1 MLLQLRVAVWLLCA
15 ALCTRVGEG
24 LGATKGQTAADFL
37 VLCRAKRAADEAVLA
52 ATGAAGRV
60 ARCRD
65 ALWQAEKDA
74 VSNGSWDEV
83 NTTNAAQL
91 CASGLRPEC
100 DAWRWSAE
108 AASGAAEVKKLAAEA
123 VLAGAD
129 TEAGAKATGELFKT
143 TMGGGTSRNTGWG
156 GRNAGQC
163 LASDMM
169 WLCNSN
175 GDGAAGTRWFAT
187 GADNAP
193 CTPAGNLAKLGINET
208 SAPHR
213 THEWKEMK
221 TGGSGASAA
230 NLATNWHIVKT
241 ICDALIPVTSPQK
254 NLEQKG
260 ETALGLV
267 AGKLARAMEDF
278 SKALHADDA
287 STAVNVHALGKPSSG
302 ANGGCKGT
310 DGGSAA
316 ARASATTQYSP
327 TRGTSQKYRGSRN

>member
-1 MLLQLRVAVWLLCA
+1 MLLQLRFAAWLLCA

-24 LGATKGQTAADFL
+24 QGATKGQTEADFL

-60 ARCRD
+60 ERCRD
-65 ALWQAEKDA
+65 ALWQAEKEH

-91 CASGLRPEC
+91 CATGARPEC

-129 TEAGAKATGELFKT
+129 TEEREKATGDLFKT
-143 TMGGGTSRNTGWG
+143 TMGGSTSRNTGWG
-156 GRNAGQC
+156 KRNAGQC

-175 GDGAAGTRWFAT
+175 GDGQAGTRWFLT
-187 GADNAP
+187 GTNNAP
-193 CTPAGNLAKLGINET
+193 CTPAGNLAKLGIDET

-213 THEWKEMK
+213 THEWKEME
-221 TGGSGASAA
+221 TGRSGASAA
-230 NLATNWHIVKT
+230 NLAANWHIVKT
-241 ICDALIPVTSPQK
+241 ICDALIPVTSHK
-254 NLEQKG
+254 
-260 ETALGLV
+260 
-267 AGKLARAMEDF
+267 
-278 SKALHADDA
+278 
-287 STAVNVHALGKPSSG
+287 
-302 ANGGCKGT
+302 
-310 DGGSAA
+310 
-316 ARASATTQYSP
+316 RASSKKGKQD
-327 TRGTSQKYRGSRN
+327 